1 MVKGNGYSPLL
12 STQTIFGIL
21 CPFWGSSV
29 QKRCQQTE
37 MSPEQ
42 GQQQKLW
49 DWMHTAY
56 KRKLL
61 AGFKGNSGCNKGN
74 SGWTKAKILHHRSGC
89 TFEKTPHKGCG
100 ISSRSRSPKLNQKT
114 PGLNSEISLLL
125 SKKSDYTITVDI
137 FQAKLLYESIFPL
150 NVI

>member
-1 MVKGNGYSPLL
+1 
-12 STQTIFGIL
+12 
-21 CPFWGSSV
+21 
-29 QKRCQQTE
+29 

-49 DWMHTAY
+49 DWTHTAY
-56 KRKLL
+56 KQKLL
-61 AGFKGNSGCNKGN
+61 AGFWKIVTEKTVFHQRHTMKEQETMIISCNKGN

-89 TFEKTPHKGCG
+89 TFEKTSHKGCG
-100 ISSRSRSPKLNQKT
+100 ISSHSRFPKLDQKT

-125 SKKSDYTITVDI
+125 SKKSDYTITVDN